1 MKITDKWVL
10 KELERM
16 GDTELIDDIEQYPDD
31 ERDGRSDIEFFA
43 NEVDYFVSLYHE
55 AGHDWC
61 EHLKEARDVLRRTE
75 NGKVT
80 PVSPIT
86 FEPLPKYSPSRVEWA
101 KEFVKGYRTLERE
114 LKKLQGMDW

>member
-16 GDTELIDDIEQYPDD
+16 GDMVLIDDIEQYPDD

-43 NEVDYFVSLYHE
+43 NEVSYLVSLYHE
-55 AGHDWC
+55 NGHDWC
-61 EHLKEARDVLRRTE
+61 DSLKEAKDILRKTK
-75 NGKVT
+75 NGKVMPAS
-80 PVSPIT
+80 PVT
-86 FEPLPKYSPSRVEWA
+86 FEPKPEYSPGRVEWA
-101 KEFVKGYRTLERE
+101 KEFVKEYNMLVRE